1 LSKFY
6 LCDFTSLCQ
15 HGRQFCPGGWILF
28 DGHCYLYVTSKANWA
43 DAEKDCNIKGGHL
56 ASIHSDEENALIQGL
71 PQGHLIWIGGSDAGL
86 EVGFTIN
93 YMYISIHVYIIYKFK
108 VPSA

>member
-1 LSKFY
+1 M
-6 LCDFTSLCQ
+6 SLCQ
-15 HGRQFCPGGWILF
+15 QDSQFCPGGWILF
-28 DGHCYLYVTSKANWA
+28 ENHCYLYVTSKANWA

-71 PQGHLIWIGGSDAGL
+71 PQGNLIWIGGSDSAV
-86 EVGFTIN
+86 EVGFTTF
-93 YMYISIHVYIIYKFK
+93 YISIHLYIIYKFK